1 MKKAADLGNVEAM
14 YKYGLMLK
22 SDKGIT
28 VDKKETDQYFKLAA
42 DRDLINDERWSWN
55 SCWRERSSKISKLHL
70 IKNTLNSSN
79 IRLLFNENDLSQKLN
94 NTYME
99 GNQFLFK
106 YYFWFDFF
114 FQNIEMNFEYD

>member
-1 MKKAADLGNVEAM
+1 M

-55 SCWRERSSKISKLHL
+55 SC
-70 IKNTLNSSN
+70 
-79 IRLLFNENDLSQKLN
+79 
-94 NTYME
+94 
-99 GNQFLFK
+99 
-106 YYFWFDFF
+106 
-114 FQNIEMNFEYD
+114 